1 MAKQKKK
8 KKKKPVDFLIF
19 ISVVTLVFIGII
31 MVYSASWPEGMVR
44 FEDGSHYARRHIQWA
59 VVGLLG
65 MVLTMNIDYRF
76 WKRISLPIYITAIV
90 LGLLILTPLGMEL
103 KGARRWIDLGF
114 TTFMPSDAIKLG
126 SIVFFA
132 AFLDNKK
139 ERIRRIGQG
148 AIPAFILIGVSAGL
162 VYLQRD
168 LSTTA
173 TVAGTLFAM
182 FFVAG
187 MWLPVLGVII
197 AGVGIFARYAIFSE
211 GNEYRQR
218 RVFSFMDPFADKLGD
233 GWQIVQSL
241 YAMGSGGLL
250 GVGLGQSRQKFFYI
264 PEAYNDFIFSIIGE
278 ELGLVGSMFVL
289 LLYAMIIW
297 RGYTVALHA
306 KDAFGC
312 YLATGITSLLA
323 IQSFINIAV
332 VTSSMPVTGITLPLI
347 SYGGTSLV
355 IYLAGMGILLN
366 ISRVSTGDRRKTDE
380 NNS

>member
-8 KKKKPVDFLIF
+8 RKPADFLIF
-19 ISVVTLVFIGII
+19 ISVITLVFIGII
-31 MVYSASWPEGMVR
+31 MVYSSSWPEGMVR
-44 FEDGSHYARRHIQWA
+44 YEDGSHYAKRHILWV

-65 MVLTMNIDYRF
+65 MLFTMNVDYRF
-76 WKRISLPIYITAIV
+76 WKKASLPIYITAIV
-90 LGLLILTPLGMEL
+90 LGLLIFSPMGVEL
-103 KGARRWIDLGF
+103 KGARRWIDIGF
-114 TTFMPSDAIKLG
+114 TTLMPSDAIKLG

-139 ERIRRIGQG
+139 DRVRKILDG
-148 AIPAFILIGVSAGL
+148 ALPAFILIGLSAGL

-187 MWLPVLGVII
+187 MWLPIFGVIV
-197 AGVGIFARYAIFSE
+197 AGAVIFARYAIFSE

-218 RVFSFMDPFADKLGD
+218 RVFAFLDPFADKLGD

-264 PEAYNDFIFSIIGE
+264 PESYNDFIFAIIGE
-278 ELGLVGSMFVL
+278 ELGLLGAMFVL
-289 LLYAMIIW
+289 LLYAMIVW
-297 RGYTVALHA
+297 RGYIVAINA
-306 KDAFGC
+306 RDAFGS

-323 IQSFINIAV
+323 MQTFINIAV

-347 SYGGTSLV
+347 SFGGTSLV

-366 ISRVSTGDRRKTDE
+366 ISRTSLSDRRKPDE
-380 NNS
+380 SNS

>member
-1 MAKQKKK
+1 MAKQKKR
-8 KKKKPVDFLIF
+8 KKPVDFLIF
-19 ISVVTLVFIGII
+19 ISVITLVFIGII

-44 FEDGSHYARRHIQWA
+44 YEDGSHYAKRHMQWA

-65 MVLTMNIDYRF
+65 LIFTMNIDYRF
-76 WKRISLPIYITAIV
+76 WKKLSLPIYITAII
-90 LGLLILTPLGMEL
+90 LGLLIFSPIGVEL
-103 KGARRWIDLGF
+103 KGARRWIDIGF
-114 TTFMPSDAIKLG
+114 TTLMPSDAIKLG

-139 ERIRRIGQG
+139 ERVRKLFDG
-148 AIPAFILIGVSAGL
+148 ALPAFILIGLSAGL

-187 MWLPVLGVII
+187 MWLPILGLII
-197 AGVGIFARYAIFSE
+197 AGVGIFAKYAIFSE

-218 RVFSFMDPFADKLGD
+218 RVLAFLDPFADKLGD

-264 PEAYNDFIFSIIGE
+264 PESYNDFIFAIIGE
-278 ELGLVGSMFVL
+278 ELGLLGTMFVL
-289 LLYAMIIW
+289 LLYAVIIW
-297 RGYTVALHA
+297 RGYTVALNA
-306 KDAFGC
+306 RDAFGS

-323 IQSFINIAV
+323 IQTFINIAV

-347 SYGGTSLV
+347 SFGGTSLV

-366 ISRVSTGDRRKTDE
+366 ISRTSTSDRRKPDE

>member
-1 MAKQKKK
+1 MSKQKNV
-8 KKKKPVDFLIF
+8 KKPIDFLIF
-19 ISVVTLVFIGII
+19 ISVIILVFMGII

-44 FEDGSHYARRHIQWA
+44 YEDGSHYAKRHIQWA
-59 VVGLLG
+59 VVGILVML
-65 MVLTMNIDYRF
+65 VTMNIDYRF
-76 WKRISLPIYITAIV
+76 WKKVSLPIYILAIV
-90 LGLLILTPLGMEL
+90 LGLLIFSPMGVEL
-103 KGARRWIDLGF
+103 KGAKRWIDIGF
-114 TTFMPSDAIKLG
+114 TTLMPSDAIKLG

-132 AFLDNKK
+132 SFLDNKK
-139 ERIRRIGQG
+139 DRVKRLLDG
-148 AIPAFILIGVSAGL
+148 AFPAFLLIGLSAGL

-187 MWLPVLGVII
+187 MWLPIIGVLIVLG
-197 AGVGIFARYAIFSE
+197 GVFAKYAIFSE

-218 RVFSFMDPFADKLGD
+218 RVLAFMDPFADKLGD

-241 YAMGSGGLL
+241 YAMGSGGIL

-278 ELGLVGSMFVL
+278 ELGLLGTMFVL
-289 LLYAMIIW
+289 FLYAMIIW
-297 RGYTVALHA
+297 RGYTVALNA
-306 KDAFGC
+306 RDAFGS
-312 YLATGITSLLA
+312 YLATGITTLLA

-366 ISRVSTGDRRKTDE
+366 ISRTSISDRRRPDE
-380 NNS
+380 NNN

>member
-1 MAKQKKK
+1 MAKHK
-8 KKKKPVDFLIF
+8 KKKKPVDFIIF
-19 ISVVTLVFIGII
+19 ISVITLVFIGII

-44 FEDGSHYARRHIQWA
+44 YEDGSHYAKRHIQWA
-59 VVGLLG
+59 LVGIIA
-65 MVLTMNIDYRF
+65 MIVTMNIEYRI
-76 WKRISLPIYITAIV
+76 WKRLSVPIYITAII
-90 LGLLILTPLGMEL
+90 LGFMIFSPLGVEI

-139 ERIRRIGQG
+139 ERIRKIFDG
-148 AIPAFILIGVSAGL
+148 ALPAFIFIGISAAL

-168 LSTTA
+168 LSTTV
-173 TVAGTLFAM
+173 TVAGTMFAM
-182 FFVAG
+182 YFVAG
-187 MWLPVLGVII
+187 MWLPILGVII

-218 RVFSFMDPFADKLGD
+218 RLLAFMDPFADKLGD

-264 PEAYNDFIFSIIGE
+264 PESYNDFIFSIIGE
-278 ELGLVGSMFVL
+278 ELGLVGTLFVL

-297 RGYTVALHA
+297 RGFIIAFNA

-323 IQSFINIAV
+323 IQTFINIGV
-332 VTSSMPVTGITLPLI
+332 VTSSIPVTGITLPLI
-347 SYGGTSLV
+347 SFGGTSLV
-355 IYLAGMGILLN
+355 IYLAGLGILMN
-366 ISRVSTGDRRKTDE
+366 ISRTSNTDRRRTDE
-380 NNS
+380 NNN